1 MQNHTNVQKNQDT
14 ICNAWSISCLMCGI
28 VGYIGNK
35 NAKNIVIDGLKALEY
50 RGYDSTGIAL
60 ASNKHIQVFK
70 SIGRVYELESTL
82 PDIFSHIGIGHT
94 RWATHGK
101 ICTQNAHPH
110 LSFDGKIAIVHNGV
124 VENYNEL
131 KQEVV
136 SHGITLKSTTDSEI
150 IAHLLALDDSDNML
164 GKIANVAKRLK
175 GSSAFIAISSVEDA
189 IFAYKCGA
197 SLVIGLG
204 DGENIVASDTL
215 AISPYTTSVISLLD
229 GEYAKITKNEVCVFK
244 DGIPLEKTPF
254 TIKKTTPK
262 QCDCYM
268 QAEIDEIPLA
278 ITKTKA
284 CVEAQS
290 DNEIRNMI
298 LDAKHIYLC
307 GCGTA
312 YHACLYGKA
321 VFEKLLDI
329 PCECV
334 VASEFDEI
342 KFVDNHCLGIFISQS
357 GETLDTLLA
366 LKSMQTK
373 GAKTL
378 AITSV
383 TPSAISQHANK
394 SIVLDIGAEI
404 AVAATKSYVCQ
415 LYALY
420 LLATHIAC
428 KNQISIDE
436 LHRHILALQKQNVYA
451 DDIKN
456 ANVFFI
462 GKGID
467 YITAKEGA
475 LKLKEITYK
484 SADAYQAGELKHG
497 TIALIDHNS
506 VVIAIVTQ
514 PQNKS
519 RIQAS
524 ISELRSRGA
533 KVIAISS
540 VEDVGANSTLSLPK
554 TNDDLIYPLLSILP
568 LQRLSLATSLA
579 LNLNPDKPRNLAKSV
594 TVI

>member
-1 MQNHTNVQKNQDT
+1 
-14 ICNAWSISCLMCGI
+14 MCGI
-28 VGYIGNK
+28 VGYIGDK
-35 NAKNIVIDGLKALEY
+35 NAKNVVINGLKTLEY
-50 RGYDSTGIAL
+50 RGYDSAGIAL
-60 ASNKHIQVFK
+60 VSGKKLEVFK
-70 SIGRVYELESTL
+70 SVGRVFTLERAM
-82 PDIFSHIGIGHT
+82 PDIKSHIGIGHT

-124 VENYNEL
+124 VENYAEL
-131 KQEVV
+131 KQEVEYK
-136 SHGITLKSTTDSEI
+136 GIDLKSTTDSEI
-150 IAHLLALDDSDNML
+150 IAHLLALDNGKSML
-164 GKIANVAKRLK
+164 DKISNVAKRLQ
-175 GSSAFIAISSVEDA
+175 GSTSFIAISAYEDA

-197 SLVIGLG
+197 SLAIGLG
-204 DGENIVASDTL
+204 EGENIIASDSL
-215 AISPYTTSVISLLD
+215 VLSPYTSSAITLLD
-229 GEYAKITKNEVCVFK
+229 GEYAKITRDKVFVFK
-244 DGIPLEKTPF
+244 DGIPLEKTTF
-254 TIKKTTPK
+254 EIKKSASK

-278 ITKTKA
+278 IAKTKA
-284 CVEAQS
+284 CVEQQL
-290 DNEIRNMI
+290 DDEIRNII
-298 LDAKHIYLC
+298 LSAKRIYLC

-321 VFEKLLDI
+321 VFEKLLNI

-334 VASEFDEI
+334 VASEFDEV
-342 KFVDNHCLGIFISQS
+342 KFVDEHRLGIFISQS

-366 LKSMQTK
+366 LKSMQEQ
-373 GAKTL
+373 GAKTI

-383 TPSAISQHANK
+383 SPSAISQNADK
-394 SIVLDIGAEI
+394 SIALDIGAEI

-420 LLATHIAC
+420 LVATKIAC
-428 KNQISIDE
+428 KNQIDIAQLQEYIRDV
-436 LHRHILALQKQNVYA
+436 QKQNINTC
-451 DDIKN
+451 DIKN

-462 GKGID
+462 GKGVD

-497 TIALIDHNS
+497 TIALIDNNS
-506 VVIAIVTQ
+506 TVIAIVTQ
-514 PQNKS
+514 PQNKT

-533 KVIAISS
+533 NIIAISS
-540 VEDVGANSTLSLPK
+540 VGDVGANSTLPLPK
-554 TNDDLIYPLLSILP
+554 ISDDLLYPILSIIP
-568 LQRLSLATSLA
+568 LQSLALATSLA
-579 LNLNPDKPRNLAKSV
+579 LNLDPDKPRNLAKSV

>member
-1 MQNHTNVQKNQDT
+1 
-14 ICNAWSISCLMCGI
+14 MCGI
-28 VGYIGNK
+28 VGYIGDK
-35 NAKNIVIDGLKALEY
+35 NAKNVVIDGLKTLEY
-50 RGYDSTGIAL
+50 RGYDSAGIAL
-60 ASNKHIQVFK
+60 VWGKKLEVFK
-70 SIGRVYELESTL
+70 SVGRVFTLEKNL
-82 PDIFSHIGIGHT
+82 PDITSHIGIGHT

-124 VENYNEL
+124 VENYAEL
-131 KQEVV
+131 KQEIENKGVD
-136 SHGITLKSTTDSEI
+136 LKSTTDSEI
-150 IAHLLALDDSDNML
+150 IAHLLALDNGKRML
-164 GKIANVAKRLK
+164 DKISNVAKRLQ
-175 GSSAFIAISSVEDA
+175 GSTSFIAISADEDA

-197 SLVIGLG
+197 SLAIGLG
-204 DGENIVASDTL
+204 EGENIIASDSL
-215 AISPYTTSVISLLD
+215 ALSPYTTSAITLLD
-229 GEYAKITKNEVCVFK
+229 GEYAKITRDKVFVFK

-254 TIKKTTPK
+254 EIKKSASK

-284 CVEAQS
+284 CIEQQLDS
-290 DNEIRNMI
+290 EICNMI
-298 LDAKHIYLC
+298 LGAKRIYLC

-321 VFEKLLDI
+321 VFEKLLNI

-334 VASEFDEI
+334 VASEFDDV
-342 KFVDNHCLGIFISQS
+342 KFIDKHCIGIFISQS

-366 LKSMQTK
+366 LKSIKEQ
-373 GAKTL
+373 GAKTI

-383 TPSAISQHANK
+383 SPSAISQNADK

-415 LYALY
+415 LYTLY
-420 LLATHIAC
+420 LVATKIAS
-428 KNQISIDE
+428 KNQIDIAQLQE
-436 LHRHILALQKQNVYA
+436 HIRDVQKQNINV

-462 GKGID
+462 GKGVD

-484 SADAYQAGELKHG
+484 NTDAYQAGELKHG
-497 TIALIDHNS
+497 TIALIDSNS
-506 VVIAIVTQ
+506 TAIAIVTQ
-514 PQNKS
+514 AKNRS

-533 KVIAISS
+533 SVISISS
-540 VEDVGANSTLSLPK
+540 VGDVGANSTLSLPK
-554 TNDDLIYPLLSILP
+554 ISDDLIYPILSIIP
-568 LQRLSLATSLA
+568 LQSLALATSLA
-579 LNLNPDKPRNLAKSV
+579 LNLDPDKPRNLAKSV